1 MRYQRTHNAHADT
14 NPREAQN
21 GGKKKTERTT
31 TEVIY
36 RERYDAQSG
45 CGLTRTRQEEINQ
58 RRPGKVGIEG
68 ARHRKKKV
76 KQDRHRETEREAQTR
91 ACGSVVSDFILTS
104 SPLLP
109 ARVSIIS
116 WEQSKRHLPRLVCPC
131 VSASLFYH
139 RLHPFR
145 HKRVHSH
152 TKRLSRVRIQEVRG
166 GRHCAGHAI
175 IPPLWFSSNSN

>member
-1 MRYQRTHNAHADT
+1 MRSHAHTARR
-14 NPREAQN
+14 NKP
-21 GGKKKTERTT
+21 KKTRKGRDRRRTP
-31 TEVIY
+31 
-36 RERYDAQSG
+36 Q
-45 CGLTRTRQEEINQ
+45 
-58 RRPGKVGIEG
+58 
-68 ARHRKKKV
+68 KKKV

>member
-68 ARHRKKKV
+68 ARHRKKKSN
-76 KQDRHRETEREAQTR
+76 KTDTERRREKRKHEHA
-91 ACGSVVSDFILTS
+91 AALFLIS
-104 SPLLP
+104 S
-109 ARVSIIS
+109 
-116 WEQSKRHLPRLVCPC
+116 
-131 VSASLFYH
+131 
-139 RLHPFR
+139 
-145 HKRVHSH
+145 
-152 TKRLSRVRIQEVRG
+152 
-166 GRHCAGHAI
+166 
-175 IPPLWFSSNSN
+175 